1 MDIELPCEKCGH
13 ALRFPRD
20 QAGRVGK
27 CTHCG
32 NDIYIPTPE
41 EELEELALAPED
53 QGEEHLRNQ
62 LEAERRELDR
72 ILAKEKGGEKGT
84 GGATGPLSAGRRAA
98 PMGTGRTTIRG
109 VVLSYLTAMRD
120 SDLEQA
126 EKAIA
131 LLSTRRDEVI
141 RFLDQ
146 LAADQIPP
154 AEMSNVP
161 PAVYQGFL
169 KSLRSRL

>member
-1 MDIELPCEKCGH
+1 MDIQLPCEKCGH

-20 QAGRVGK
+20 QAGRVGQ
-27 CTHCG
+27 CTRCG

-41 EELEELALAPED
+41 DELEELPLTPED
-53 QGEEHLRNQ
+53 QSEERLRSQ
-62 LEAERRELDR
+62 LDAERRELDR
-72 ILAKEKGGEKGT
+72 ILAREKGDEKGAAAPPP
-84 GGATGPLSAGRRAA
+84 GGRRPA
-98 PMGTGRTTIRG
+98 PAGPGRTTVRG

-126 EKAIA
+126 ERAIA
-131 LLSTRRDEVI
+131 LVATRRDDVI

-154 AEMSNVP
+154 AEMSGVP

-169 KSLRSRL
+169 KSLRARL